1 MANRQPRAEHVPGLD
16 RRTVIEAGVGGLVL
30 ARLPFAAGTA
40 EAAVTEAGAKVTP
53 NPIKPRI
60 LPSGLAVELLSF
72 STPQHT
78 KAERPLAMLNHLYHA
93 GDGSGRLFVADSR
106 GKLWA
111 IATRTGAP
119 SLFLDLAA
127 ARAGHLLSDDSP
139 KHQGLRTFAFHPDFN
154 RPGRP
159 GHRRLYTVNTEQPA
173 APAGVPIL
181 GDPALP
187 LLHHDVV
194 AEWRVGADP
203 ARVDPSTRREVLRI
217 RQYAAGHNAD
227 QLLFDPRLRP
237 GQAGYG
243 AMFIGVGDGKNNAP
257 HPDPFDQA
265 QNRARPLGKIL
276 RIDPLQHGDRS
287 YTVPADN
294 PFVGRAGWLP
304 EIWALGLRHPEFL
317 CVDRSG
323 SGPMIVAEI
332 GQRNIEQLR
341 FCLPGTNHGWP
352 LREGTFVTDR
362 YDQSTLYALPAD
374 DARNGFTYPV
384 AQYDHDERNELS
396 LVAVTGGFVCRGSAV
411 PALRGYYL
419 MGDIVTGRIYYVA
432 VSSLRQGAQ
441 AVLRELNLRRNGRPV
456 TLTGLLGNPRADLR
470 LGQDEA
476 GEIYVLTKRDG
487 KIRKLAPARA

>member
-40 EAAVTEAGAKVTP
+40 EAAVAEIAVPEAVVRVTP

-60 LPSGLAVELLSF
+60 LPSGLAVELLPF

-173 APAGVPIL
+173 APAGVPVL

-362 YDQSTLYALPAD
+362 FDERSLFALPPN
-374 DARNGFTYPV
+374 DAESGFTYPV
-384 AQYDHDERNELS
+384 AQYDHSEGF
-396 LVAVTGGFVCRGSAV
+396 AICGGYVYRGRAI
-411 PALRGYYL
+411 PALAGHYVF
-419 MGDIVTGRIYYVA
+419 GDIFNGRVFHLPVA
-432 VSSLRQGAQ
+432 ALVPGRQ
-441 AVLRELNLRRNGRPV
+441 AVIRELTLRRAGVPV
-456 TLTGLLGNPRADLR
+456 TLRGLLGTTGRVDLR
-470 LGQDEA
+470 FGQDEA
-476 GEIYVLTKRDG
+476 GELYLATKQDG
-487 KIRKLAPARA
+487 VIRRLGPAA